1 MDNCHSTMTFFW
13 LNIDRDRASLISAGT
28 KFLNWEVGDGKLLS
42 LPSRPIIF
50 TEFLFFFVFANFW
63 KCLRLG
69 IVYFANLK
77 HHQLPSEAGAGD
89 IVYIVFNNLINFF
102 HENIDILLMNNY
114 VLSLSLE
121 VFRLRAIMIIRN
133 NSKSFFM
140 NIVD

>member
-1 MDNCHSTMTFFW
+1 MDNCHSTMTFFL
-13 LNIDRDRASLISAGT
+13 LNIDRDGASLISVGT
-28 KFLNWEVGDGKLLS
+28 KFLNWEVTVSYCLSLLDPLFLLS
-42 LPSRPIIF
+42 
-50 TEFLFFFVFANFW
+50 FFFLLVFANFW

-69 IVYFANLK
+69 IVYFVNLK
-77 HHQLPSEAGAGD
+77 HHQSPSKAGE
-89 IVYIVFNNLINFF
+89 IYLRVYIVFNKLINFF